1 MDRFL
6 IRKFLSSEHTVKPS
20 TLFQFFSNR
29 NFKGFLLAF
38 AFLISLGTF
47 VYTQTLVNKLKQE
60 EHRKVELWA
69 QATHR
74 LAESRN
80 RPGEEMTFMFDVAEN
95 NQTVPM
101 IVTDQHDS
109 ILYDRNIELTNGPH
123 KQRKLR
129 QILSNMKKQYPPIVL
144 PVSNGRENYVYYSN
158 SVLIKRLRYYPL
170 VQLLILILFLLVAYI
185 AFSASRVSEQNRV
198 WVGMAK
204 ETAHQLGTPISSL
217 MAWVELLRMQH
228 VDESIVSEIAKDTDR
243 LNRITERF
251 SKIGSAPELTDTNV
265 VEVLSNT
272 IEYLEKRSPKR
283 ILFTSNFNP
292 FQEIIIPLNASLFSW
307 VIENLCKNAIDA
319 IEGKGEINVSLYVAP
334 EELYIDVTDTGKGI
348 PKTSFREVFRPGY
361 TTKKRGWGLGLSLGK
376 RIIENYHNGHLSVK
390 HSELNKGTTF
400 RIVLHSNE
408 DLTEK
413 ITQPV

>member
-1 MDRFL
+1 M
-6 IRKFLSSEHTVKPS
+6 
-20 TLFQFFSNR
+20 FQFFSNR
-29 NFKGFLLAF
+29 NFKGILLTF
-38 AFLISLGTF
+38 AFLISIGTF
-47 VYTQTLVNKLKQE
+47 IYTKTLVDKLKQE

-80 RPGEEMTFMFDVAEN
+80 TTGEELAFTFDVVEN
-95 NQTVPM
+95 NQTVPI
-101 IVTDQHDS
+101 IVTDQNDS
-109 ILYDRNIELTNGPH
+109 ILYDRNLEIADGPG
-123 KQRKLR
+123 KQEKLR
-129 QILSNMKKQYPPIVL
+129 QILVNMKKLYPPIVIPISPDKKNL
-144 PVSNGRENYVYYSN
+144 VYYSN
-158 SVLIKRLRYYPL
+158 SNLLNKLRYYPL
-170 VQLLILILFLLVAYI
+170 VQLLILTLFILVAYV

-217 MAWVELLRMQH
+217 MAWVELLRMQN
-228 VDESIVSEIAKDTDR
+228 VDESIVTEIAKDTER

-251 SKIGSAPELTDTNV
+251 SKIGSTPELTETNV
-265 VEVLSNT
+265 VSVLANA

-292 FQEIIIPLNASLFSW
+292 FQEIMIPLNVSLFSW

-334 EELYIDVTDTGKGI
+334 EELYIDVSDSGKGI
-348 PKTSFREVFRPGY
+348 PKSSFREVFRPGY
-361 TTKKRGWGLGLSLGK
+361 TTKKRGWGLGLSLAK
-376 RIIENYHNGHLSVK
+376 RIIENYHNGHISVK
-390 HSELNKGTTF
+390 HSEINKGTTF
-400 RIVLHSNE
+400 RIVLHSEEN
-408 DLTEK
+408 LTEK

>member
-1 MDRFL
+1 M
-6 IRKFLSSEHTVKPS
+6 
-20 TLFQFFSNR
+20 FQFFSNR
-29 NFKGFLLAF
+29 NFKGVLLAF
-38 AFLISLGTF
+38 AFLISIGTF
-47 VYTQTLVNKLKQE
+47 IYTKTLVDKLKQE

-74 LAESRN
+74 LAESHN
-80 RPGEEMTFMFDVAEN
+80 STGDELAFTFDVVEN
-95 NQTVPM
+95 NQTVPI
-101 IVTDQHDS
+101 IVTNQNDS
-109 ILYDRNIELTNGPH
+109 ILYVRNLGITNAPTE
-123 KQRKLR
+123 RKIVR
-129 QILSNMKKQYPPIVL
+129 QILDNMKKQYPPIVISISSHEKNL
-144 PVSNGRENYVYYSN
+144 VYYSDSN
-158 SVLIKRLRYYPL
+158 LLRKLRYYPL
-170 VQLLILILFLLVAYI
+170 VQLLILVLFILVAYI

-217 MAWVELLRMQH
+217 MAWVELLRMQE
-228 VDESIVSEIAKDTDR
+228 VDESIVSEIAKDTER

-251 SKIGSAPELTDTNV
+251 SKIGSAPELIETNV
-265 VEVLSNT
+265 VEVLANS

-292 FQEIIIPLNASLFSW
+292 YQEIMIPLNASLFSW

-348 PKTSFREVFRPGY
+348 PKSSFREVFRPGY
-361 TTKKRGWGLGLSLGK
+361 TTKKRGWGLGLSLAK
-376 RIIENYHNGHLSVK
+376 RIIENYHNGHISVK

-400 RIVLHSNE
+400 RIVLHADEN
-408 DLTEK
+408 LTEK